1 MKLREQ
7 ADVLA
12 EIRSPWSR
20 LCELLEITGLE
31 RTIENAGRME
41 LLLACDKD
49 ILLKLHL
56 TEFIYRI
63 GESF

>member
-1 MKLREQ
+1 MWEL

-12 EIRSPWSR
+12 EIRSSWSR
-20 LCELLEITGLE
+20 LCDLLGIAGLE
-31 RTIENAGRME
+31 PTPENAGRME

-49 ILLKLHL
+49 ILLKLHV

-63 GESF
+63 GE